1 MRRPYDRGFES
12 ICSKVATA
20 PAANVPWFGA
30 GFQTPVMHQTVFV
43 CLHDGKISSYA
54 AMMEAFQMK
63 KYSEL
68 IFIRLFPKRLDSIL
82 QHASSSPTIENTY
95 PQLM

>member
-1 MRRPYDRGFES
+1 
-12 ICSKVATA
+12 
-20 PAANVPWFGA
+20 
-30 GFQTPVMHQTVFV
+30 V
-43 CLHDGKISSYA
+43 CLHNGKISFYA

-63 KYSEL
+63 KYHDL

-82 QHASSSPTIENTY
+82 QPASSSPTIENTH